1 MHINGI
7 RAARPYLDSHAYGI
21 GESIVKTVL
30 LPVDGSESANRAAWH
45 VTFEEG
51 EKVVAKVVLLN
62 VQPEVLGWQ
71 TRDLAQDAIRTRLR
85 ARADEAFAFARRLLA
100 AAKIPFEEVV
110 ESGDPAETI
119 VRVAAAHHCDA
130 IVLGTRGLGRVAG
143 AMLGSVAYKVVH
155 HAAVPVT
162 LVK

>member
-1 MHINGI
+1 M
-7 RAARPYLDSHAYGI
+7 
-21 GESIVKTVL
+21 KTVL
-30 LPVDGSESANRAAWH
+30 LAVDGSESANRAAWH

-51 EKVVAKVVLLN
+51 DKVVGKVVLVN
-62 VQPEVLGWQ
+62 VQPGMLGWQ
-71 TRDLAQDAIRTRLR
+71 THGLAEDAIRAHLR
-85 ARADEAFAFARRLLA
+85 ARADEAFAFARRLLT
-100 AAKIPFEEVV
+100 AAKIPFEEAV
-110 ESGDPAETI
+110 ESGDAAETI